1 MSRATAR
8 PEPARLGA
16 VALFAGLPAAEL
28 GRLSGL
34 LRLEEREAGASLLFR
49 GQPGTTVYVLL
60 EGTLKVHAA
69 QPDGKQV
76 ILAVL
81 GPGEVVGEL
90 SAVDSLGRSATVT
103 ALEPCTLLVM
113 DGDSFRDCLRS
124 WPALARNLVLALSRR
139 LRLANVQ
146 LQALAGLDADG
157 RLARQLLAFAAE
169 YGEDAGGGAV
179 RIPLRLTQEDLASLI
194 GVTRVRVNQ
203 VLGDVPAPRPRLRR
217 LESAAHGA
225 RPRRAGATL
234 RLKPPSPTLDGNT
247 TGEGDVGTEGSEG
260 GDAAERLSGKLQEL
274 YDSLPEDEQALLAA
288 VLAQAQE
295 EDVGGFSAAGDRVRV
310 RVVDTPYPD
319 SGPSGIVEILF

>member
-1 MSRATAR
+1 MSGATAR
-8 PEPARLGA
+8 VEPARLGA
-16 VALFAGLPAAEL
+16 VALFAGLPAADL

-34 LRLEEREAGASLLFR
+34 VRLEEREAGTSLLFR

-124 WPALARNLVLALSRR
+124 LPALAQNLVLVLSRR

-169 YGEDAGGGAV
+169 YGEDAGDGAV

-194 GVTRVRVNQ
+194 GASRVRVNQ
-203 VLGDVPAPRPRLRR
+203 LLGTYRHLGLVSSDRGRR
-217 LESAAHGA
+217 LTV
-225 RPRRAGATL
+225 RDR
-234 RLKPPSPTLDGNT
+234 
-247 TGEGDVGTEGSEG
+247 
-260 GDAAERLSGKLQEL
+260 DALERHCG
-274 YDSLPEDEQALLAA
+274 
-288 VLAQAQE
+288 
-295 EDVGGFSAAGDRVRV
+295 
-310 RVVDTPYPD
+310 
-319 SGPSGIVEILF
+319 